1 MLMNL
6 AKIAGEEMLSG
17 SIHRPGE
24 GTFKVSILIDYNYNL
39 MHVQHAAH
47 GNKAGYMYYYCRQ
60 SMIDCTM
67 NKSHT

>member
-24 GTFKVSILIDYNYNL
+24 GTIKVSILIDYNYN
-39 MHVQHAAH
+39 VQHAAH
-47 GNKAGYMYYYCRQ
+47 GNKAGAICIIIVDNQ
-60 SMIDCTM
+60 
-67 NKSHT
+67 